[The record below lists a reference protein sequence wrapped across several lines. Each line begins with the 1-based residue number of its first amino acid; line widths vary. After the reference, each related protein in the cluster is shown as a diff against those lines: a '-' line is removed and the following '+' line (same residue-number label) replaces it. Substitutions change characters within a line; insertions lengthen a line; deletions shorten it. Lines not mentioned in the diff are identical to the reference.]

1 MRNEPVMHDELPAE
15 VRVRKRE
22 AEWTDLMKRA
32 MAGDATAYERLLQAL
47 AAPLRA
53 AARRG
58 LNRAGKG
65 DADAEDI
72 VQETLLAIHL
82 KRHTWNDGAPLGPWV
97 RAIARNK
104 LIDALRRRG
113 RRVEIPVEDFAD
125 LLPDTAEQ
133 PSGIIGDVA
142 RNLGGLPDR
151 QRDVVRAIAV
161 EGVSISETAARLAVS
176 EGAVRVALHRGLA
189 AIAIKLRESES

>member
-1 MRNEPVMHDELPAE
+1 MRNKPVMHDELSAGA
-15 VRVRKRE
+15 RVRERE
-22 AEWTDLMKRA
+22 AEWTGLMRRA
-32 MAGDATAYERLLQAL
+32 NAGDAAAYERLLKAL
-47 AAPLRA
+47 ATGLRA

-58 LNRAGKG
+58 LNRAGKS
-65 DADAEDI
+65 DADTEDV

-82 KRHTWNDGAPLGPWV
+82 KRHTWDATAPLGPWV

-104 LIDALRRRG
+104 LVDALRRRG
-113 RRVEIPVEDFAD
+113 RRIEIPVDDFAD
-125 LLPDTAEQ
+125 ILPDTTEQ
-133 PSGIIGDVA
+133 PSGIVGDVA
-142 RNLGGLPDR
+142 RNLGELPDR

-161 EGVSISETAARLAVS
+161 EGVSITETAMRLSVS